1 MAHGAIL
8 GSAQTALPRPEQ
20 AVAAGRPLGKGV
32 ALLALDGERL
42 KRETLSSVV
51 QLCRQITHRM
61 DILMISPPKEPLQAL
76 GKFLQALESAGID
89 YRLTSTEGDLEEETL
104 RYVQRRRQISVVL
117 IGSDRERTDKMDETF
132 GRLREMGYPVGV
144 LMS

>member
-20 AVAAGRPLGKGV
+20 AVAGRSLGKGV

-61 DILMISPPKEPLQAL
+61 DILMISPSKEPLQAL

>member
-8 GSAQTALPRPEQ
+8 GSAQTVLPRPEQ
-20 AVAAGRPLGKGV
+20 AAAGRSLGKGV

-61 DILMISPPKEPLQAL
+61 DILMISPSKEPLQAL